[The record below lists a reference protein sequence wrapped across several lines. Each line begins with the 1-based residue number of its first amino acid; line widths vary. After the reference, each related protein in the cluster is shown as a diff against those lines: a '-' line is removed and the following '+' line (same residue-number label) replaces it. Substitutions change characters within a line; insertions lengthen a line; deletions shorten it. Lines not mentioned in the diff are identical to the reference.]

1 MATATEKKKP
11 ITGGEFLIRETA
23 AQEIFIPEEF
33 NEEQK
38 MIAQTCKDFLKQE
51 VYPRLSEIDSQK
63 DAKLMPSLLDKAG
76 ELGLLGTSVP
86 QELGGFGMD
95 FNTTMLVPEDL
106 GSGSSFPVP
115 ISAPHVLATFPLP
128 YSPNQSQ

>member
-51 VYPRLSEIDSQK
+51 VYPRLSEIDS
-63 DAKLMPSLLDKAG
+63 LSL
-76 ELGLLGTSVP
+76 
-86 QELGGFGMD
+86 
-95 FNTTMLVPEDL
+95 
-106 GSGSSFPVP
+106 
-115 ISAPHVLATFPLP
+115 PHPGCPLAF
-128 YSPNQSQ
+128 